1 MVGNRKDL
9 LISEIC
15 KADRNQ
21 DKGNVE
27 SNKEEKGFGKRKKA
41 NMEIKVKIL
50 ALVSQVKRRILIKH
64 VIAMKSG

>member
-1 MVGNRKDL
+1 MTAKAVDVGVGVNRKDL

-27 SNKEEKGFGKRKKA
+27 SNKEEKGFGKRKKKQ
-41 NMEIKVKIL
+41 IWK
-50 ALVSQVKRRILIKH
+50 
-64 VIAMKSG
+64 

>member
-1 MVGNRKDL
+1 MWGWGNRKDL

-27 SNKEEKGFGKRKKA
+27 SNKEEKDFGKRKKKQ
-41 NMEIKVKIL
+41 IWK
-50 ALVSQVKRRILIKH
+50 
-64 VIAMKSG
+64 